1 MEKQEIIRLL
11 HKLQDKSITPSEF
24 NVLKKYLDKEG
35 IEDILFSDFHP
46 EQDSDSRSKEYENL
60 FRQIQ
65 EDPRIVQ
72 LHKTKRLRYF
82 RKIAAVAAS
91 VLLVCGAIYWSYQ
104 YKDSSLPS
112 DVAQQAVPIP
122 GGSKAQILLADG
134 SILDLEAL
142 QNDTLVQLEG
152 YAIYKGGDGQVTYR
166 LDELSDEK
174 QVAYNT
180 IITPKGGEY
189 KLLLSDG
196 TRIAVNAAS
205 SLRYPIQ
212 FRGNTREVELLSGEA
227 YFEVNKVNHNDTKLP
242 FIVKTKGQV
251 LTVLG
256 TVFNI
261 NTYSSEIITTLVEGS
276 IQLENKQ
283 NKIRLKPT
291 DQAIYNEDKAQ
302 YAVHTVDPH
311 YLTAWKDGMFAY
323 ESASIHQVMQDIA
336 RWYDVDVTYAS
347 STQGTYFSG
356 TISRFENI
364 DKLLNTMSLTG
375 SVKFHREGRRVVV
388 TK

>member
-1 MEKQEIIRLL
+1 MEKQEIIHLL
-11 HKLQDKSITPSEF
+11 HKLQDKTITPAEF
-24 NVLKKYLDKEG
+24 NVLKKHLDKEG
-35 IEDILFSDFHP
+35 VEDIVFSDFNP
-46 EQDSDSRSKEYENL
+46 EQDSDSRSKDYENL

-65 EDPRIVQ
+65 EDPRIAQ

-91 VLLVCGAIYWSYQ
+91 VFLVCGAIYWSYQ
-104 YKDSSLPS
+104 YKDFSLSS
-112 DVAQQAVPIP
+112 DVAQLAAPIP

-152 YAIYKGGDGQVTYR
+152 YAIYKGADGQVTYR
-166 LDELSDEK
+166 LDVSSDEK
-174 QVAYNT
+174 EMAYNT

-196 TRIAVNAAS
+196 TRIAINAMS

-212 FRGNTREVELLSGEA
+212 FHGDKREVELLSGEA
-227 YFEVNKVNHNDTKLP
+227 YFEVNKVKSNDTRLP
-242 FIVKTKGQV
+242 FIVKTKGQI

-283 NKIRLKPT
+283 NKVRLRPT
-291 DQAIYNEDKAQ
+291 DQAIYNEEKAH
-302 YAVHTVDPH
+302 YAVHTVDPR
-311 YLTAWKDGMFAY
+311 YMTAWKDGMFAY
-323 ESASIHQVMQDIA
+323 ESTSIHQIMQDIA
-336 RWYDVDVTYAS
+336 RWYDVDIAYAS
-347 STQGTYFSG
+347 PMQGTYFSG

-364 DKLLNTMSLTG
+364 DKLLNTISLTG